1 MLCGN
6 PDMVKGTRA
15 TLAQRGFKSPRR
27 GNPGNLVV
35 ENYW

>member
-6 PDMVKGTRA
+6 PDMVSDLRQQLGG
-15 TLAQRGFKSPRR
+15 LGFKAGRR
-27 GNPGNLVV
+27 GQPGNLVV